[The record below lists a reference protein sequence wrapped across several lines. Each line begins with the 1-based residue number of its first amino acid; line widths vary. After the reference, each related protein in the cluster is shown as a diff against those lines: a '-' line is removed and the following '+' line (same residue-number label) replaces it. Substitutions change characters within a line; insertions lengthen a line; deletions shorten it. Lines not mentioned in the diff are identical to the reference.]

1 MRNTAVLAV
10 EALRWRREFGVEAV
24 TEESLD
30 RGLLEGGSLY
40 SRGRDSDGG
49 RLLVLSVKR

>member
-1 MRNTAVLAV
+1 MLAV